1 MPPAVPLPVPHPSS
15 DPFAKVR
22 SLGGTLVVMLGIRA
36 SMRAITYVVHRV
48 TEPPLDGN
56 PEEAFESMRKVEG
69 VLLGVENLVTL
80 VAMITFLVWI
90 HRVFVAIRQ
99 SGGTTSWSPG
109 WAVGGWFVP
118 LANAVIPWLTVRDA
132 LKSLGRPTVL
142 AGAWWIT
149 WLLVIPLTMMQSFLR
164 QMFIMPEL
172 TQALEKLPP
181 GTMTDVYEVSRSMF
195 WPYFLLDMA
204 TWTLLLVIV
213 STVSKAGA
221 RRE

>member
-1 MPPAVPLPVPHPSS
+1 
-15 DPFAKVR
+15 VR

-36 SMRAITYVVHRV
+36 SMRAVTYVVHRV
-48 TEPPLDGN
+48 TDPAPGGN
-56 PEEAFESMRKVEG
+56 PEEALESMRLVELG
-69 VLLGVENLVTL
+69 LLGVENLLTF

-132 LKSLGRPTVL
+132 LESLGKPTVL
-142 AGAWWIT
+142 AGAWWLT
-149 WLLVIPLTMMQSFLR
+149 WLVVIPMTTMQNFMR
-164 QMFIMPEL
+164 QMFILPEAG
-172 TQALEKLPP
+172 QALRSLPP
-181 GTMTDVYEVSRSMF
+181 DVVNDVFELSRSMF
-195 WPYFLLDMA
+195 WPHFLLDTA
-204 TWTLLLVIV
+204 VWALLLVIV

-221 RRE
+221 RRD